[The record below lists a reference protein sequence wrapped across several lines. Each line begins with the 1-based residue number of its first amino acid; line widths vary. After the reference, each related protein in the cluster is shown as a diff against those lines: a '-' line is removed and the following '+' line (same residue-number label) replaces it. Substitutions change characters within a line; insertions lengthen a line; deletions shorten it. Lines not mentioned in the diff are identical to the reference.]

1 MDFQV
6 VIIIIPRRLAIG
18 WAYKITIFTNWLL
31 DRIAMNFMKRDD
43 CVAADSRGVDGLLHS
58 GATGDEGGSDG
69 GIEI

>member
-1 MDFQV
+1 MD
-6 VIIIIPRRLAIG
+6 
-18 WAYKITIFTNWLL
+18 
-31 DRIAMNFMKRDD
+31 FMKRGD